1 MKLRS
6 NEMSPE
12 EYFTLLFLKGKA
24 NVQQKN
30 EENSEFVA
38 ISVFLGSRIKIHSGG
53 LGFGRGRVV
62 QVGGGGVF
70 LFPAALVG
78 RQEAMCCSSCNTTKF
93 VVRVDR
99 LKSVG
104 S

>member
-62 QVGGGGVF
+62 QVGGKVF

>member
-30 EENSEFVA
+30 EEKSEFVE

-62 QVGGGGVF
+62 QVGGGSVSLSSSLGGEARSHVLLF
-70 LFPAALVG
+70 LQYNKI
-78 RQEAMCCSSCNTTKF
+78 RCSC
-93 VVRVDR
+93 
-99 LKSVG
+99 
-104 S
+104 